1 MLIDF
6 QKTATKIQYTNLL
19 DMIRNKTIFQTFVF
33 KPKSFFYSLFSIF
46 FLHFSILYTDFNH
59 SHGFFLYIFLE
70 NCHLWTRFE
79 RRLRKSVKTYIHT
92 WIGFV
97 FVINRIELMKRK
109 IWQRWRKRKSLSFIL
124 MAHSVHSNQLE
135 LELLVAWQILG
146 RFSHVS
152 RWFPHSF

>member
-59 SHGFFLYIFLE
+59 SHGFFVYFFGKLSFMDSVRTKIKEKCKNIHSYMNWFCFCHKSHRINEKE
-70 NCHLWTRFE
+70 NLTE
-79 RRLRKSVKTYIHT
+79 MTEKEKSVIYFDGT
-92 WIGFV
+92 
-97 FVINRIELMKRK
+97 
-109 IWQRWRKRKSLSFIL
+109 
-124 MAHSVHSNQLE
+124 
-135 LELLVAWQILG
+135 
-146 RFSHVS
+146 
-152 RWFPHSF
+152 